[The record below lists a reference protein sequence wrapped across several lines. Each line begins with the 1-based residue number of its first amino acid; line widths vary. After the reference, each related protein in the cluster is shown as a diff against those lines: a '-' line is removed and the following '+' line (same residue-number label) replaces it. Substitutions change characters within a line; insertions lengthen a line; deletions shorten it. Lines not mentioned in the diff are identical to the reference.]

1 MNTAADIP
9 LLIRSENSASER
21 RISPSWT
28 ITHLKDRLE
37 PITGIPATCQ
47 RLSLKVGS
55 QAPLPITA
63 QSEDATQ
70 LASWPL
76 QAYAEI
82 QVRKFLANAL
92 LLSISLGLETP
103 RAGEASSNSSMH
115 LPSLAFHHPLQTNHP
130 NPHPD
135 HASASPYPQ
144 HQTRYNPVD
153 PHPLSTRSPTP
164 APPAPDQTTPTSPP
178 SRNTKCPPP
187 TTSPAPTAY

>member
-70 LASWPL
+70 LANWPL

-82 QVRKFLANAL
+82 QVRKVLASAL
-92 LLSISLGLETP
+92 LLSVLLGLETP
-103 RAGEASSNSSMH
+103 RGGEAS
-115 LPSLAFHHPLQTNHP
+115 
-130 NPHPD
+130 
-135 HASASPYPQ
+135 
-144 HQTRYNPVD
+144 
-153 PHPLSTRSPTP
+153 
-164 APPAPDQTTPTSPP
+164 
-178 SRNTKCPPP
+178 
-187 TTSPAPTAY
+187 